1 MPTKPTT
8 KKTAQ
13 AKKSEAP
20 AKGKKT
26 TAKRNKTA
34 EDGGGDSKNASAT
47 GS

>member
-1 MPTKPTT
+1 MPTKPST

-26 TAKRNKTA
+26 PAKRHKTA
-34 EDGGGDSKNASAT
+34 EDGGGESQNASAT